1 MRLTWMKSIIRM
13 TVMLLWAAIA
23 GCNGEGQPAAAAD
36 SEVLKAEREALEKA
50 KAVEQTVLD
59 AAAQQRQQIEQ
70 STQ

>member
-1 MRLTWMKSIIRM
+1 M
-13 TVMLLWAAIA
+13 MLLAAIA
-23 GCNGEGQPAAAAD
+23 GCKGDDQSARTA
-36 SEVLKAEREALEKA
+36 SEVLKTQSDALDKA

>member
-1 MRLTWMKSIIRM
+1 
-13 TVMLLWAAIA
+13 MLALAAIA
-23 GCNGEGQPAAAAD
+23 GCNGEDQPAASAG

-59 AAAQQRQQIEQ
+59 AAAQQRPQIEQ

>member
-1 MRLTWMKSIIRM
+1 MKSIIRITIM
-13 TVMLLWAAIA
+13 MLLAAIA
-23 GCNGEGQPAAAAD
+23 GCKGDDQSARTA
-36 SEVLKAEREALEKA
+36 SEVLKTQSDALDKA